1 MKKYQTGLI
10 IFCLLTFSIQSCIK
24 HEIIPAPIPMV
35 DLSCHFVGSIGGT
48 KLELTE
54 NVAGYSGKATK
65 NLNILPSPAVS
76 SAAYN
81 FEMSSPSSMGSV
93 KIVLGSVLWNSSVSP
108 SPDLT
113 TFNTFHSTTIAP
125 AFSTSGISGFEFSY
139 RDGNG
144 LIWTSKQ
151 NSKNSQNA
159 AFTGITQE
167 SDSQGDYSKFTCNF
181 SCYVYHQ
188 DPQSL
193 AWDSL
198 IVQNGSL
205 KGWFQR

>member
-1 MKKYQTGLI
+1 
-10 IFCLLTFSIQSCIK
+10 
-24 HEIIPAPIPMV
+24 MV
-35 DLSCHFVGSIGGT
+35 DLSCHFIGSIGST
-48 KLELTE
+48 MLELTE

-76 SAAYN
+76 IAAYN
-81 FEMSSPSSMGSV
+81 FEMSSPSSMCSI
-93 KIVLGSVLWNSSVSP
+93 KIVLGSILWNSSVSP

-113 TFNTFHSTTIAP
+113 TFNTFHSTSIAP
-125 AFSTSGISGFEFSY
+125 AFSTSGTSGFELSY

-151 NSKNSQNA
+151 NSMNSQNV
-159 AFTGITQE
+159 AFTGVKQE
-167 SDSQGDYSKFTCNF
+167 SDSQGDYSKFNCKF

-188 DPQSL
+188 EPQSL

-198 IVQNGSL
+198 LVQNGSL